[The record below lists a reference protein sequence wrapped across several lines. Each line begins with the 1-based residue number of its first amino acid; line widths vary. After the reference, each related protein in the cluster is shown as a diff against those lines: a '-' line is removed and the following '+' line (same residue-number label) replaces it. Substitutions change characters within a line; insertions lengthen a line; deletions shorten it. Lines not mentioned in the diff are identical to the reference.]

1 MNLPTQIRFLIGGMR
16 GTFRWSTQKFP
27 GASRPHL
34 GNNDLNFRLARV
46 QLVPLEYQP
55 AVFERK
61 VWSGCRNGEDGWGET
76 QKKMQ
81 INVYFAVF

>member
-46 QLVPLEYQP
+46 QLVPLETAANLYTS
-55 AVFERK
+55 RRLDCK
-61 VWSGCRNGEDGWGET
+61 G
-76 QKKMQ
+76 M
-81 INVYFAVF
+81 VYNFRQNSML